1 MNGLRH
7 SAITETSRV
16 ICYNQTVYCDVRLE
30 STEYFGL
37 GIAVRG
43 SSTVRTEVD
52 PVYGQ
57 TAVKIL
63 DGNNSEFTCQSPL
76 QFNTAHCTV
85 AEVCLENTVYH
96 DVGELVEVCAIVRS
110 PEINCPIQFPFDVT
124 LSTSDGIPLHYNL
137 RC

>member
-1 MNGLRH
+1 M
-7 SAITETSRV
+7 
-16 ICYNQTVYCDVRLE
+16 
-30 STEYFGL
+30 
-37 GIAVRG
+37 
-43 SSTVRTEVD
+43 TEVD

-63 DGNNSEFTCQSPL
+63 DGNDSEFTCQVSIAVL
-76 QFNTAHCTV
+76 YTTHCTV

-110 PEINCPIQFPFDVT
+110 PEVTCPIQFPFDVT